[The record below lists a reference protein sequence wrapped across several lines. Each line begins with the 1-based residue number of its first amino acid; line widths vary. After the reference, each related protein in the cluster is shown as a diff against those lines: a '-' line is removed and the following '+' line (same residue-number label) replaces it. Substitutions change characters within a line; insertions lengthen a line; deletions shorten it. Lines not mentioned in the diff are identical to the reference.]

1 MLVTQSGPTCSSSR
15 VESPGLDRAT
25 QRLGVTPLVTLVNFS
40 GKAQID
46 CVRFSA
52 NGLLAVSVSS
62 LFNDVWGGSVKLFCR
77 QSSGEFME
85 TKHIDLVGGNS
96 SSLLFLKTLKLKE
109 PEIKKINLAD
119 YFEFGKTVASLTDAE
134 KEVVNQ
140 MLQMS
145 LGKGK
150 E

>member
-1 MLVTQSGPTCSSSR
+1 MFNNIDKAL
-15 VESPGLDRAT
+15 E
-25 QRLGVTPLVTLVNFS
+25 
-40 GKAQID
+40 GKG
-46 CVRFSA
+46 
-52 NGLLAVSVSS
+52 N
-62 LFNDVWGGSVKLFCR
+62 N
-77 QSSGEFME
+77 EE
-85 TKHIDLVGGNS
+85 TKRLADLEKIEFDVMQNLADKIKEDFERETKDKPRSFMDWLKSKPTEYFKRIELRSGGKVVDIRS
-96 SSLLFLKTLKLKE
+96 YSKLKE

>member
-1 MLVTQSGPTCSSSR
+1 MFNNIDKAL
-15 VESPGLDRAT
+15 E
-25 QRLGVTPLVTLVNFS
+25 
-40 GKAQID
+40 GKG
-46 CVRFSA
+46 
-52 NGLLAVSVSS
+52 N
-62 LFNDVWGGSVKLFCR
+62 N
-77 QSSGEFME
+77 EE
-85 TKHIDLVGGNS
+85 TKRLADLEKIEFDVMQNLADKIREDFERETKDKPRSFMDWLKSKPTDYFKRIELKSGGKVVDIRS
-96 SSLLFLKTLKLKE
+96 YSKLKE

>member
-1 MLVTQSGPTCSSSR
+1 ML
-15 VESPGLDRAT
+15 
-25 QRLGVTPLVTLVNFS
+25 NN
-40 GKAQID
+40 ID
-46 CVRFSA
+46 K
-52 NGLLAVSVSS
+52 
-62 LFNDVWGGSVKLFCR
+62 KLEAI
-77 QSSGEFME
+77 GNNEE
-85 TKHIDLVGGNS
+85 TKRLADLEKIEFDVMQNLADKIKEDFEKETKDKPRSFMDWLKSKPTEYFKRIELKSGGKVVDIRS
-96 SSLLFLKTLKLKE
+96 YSKLKE

-134 KEVVNQ
+134 KEVVNK

>member
-1 MLVTQSGPTCSSSR
+1 MFNNIDKAL
-15 VESPGLDRAT
+15 E
-25 QRLGVTPLVTLVNFS
+25 
-40 GKAQID
+40 GKG
-46 CVRFSA
+46 
-52 NGLLAVSVSS
+52 N
-62 LFNDVWGGSVKLFCR
+62 N
-77 QSSGEFME
+77 EE
-85 TKHIDLVGGNS
+85 TKRLADLEKIEFDVMQNLADKIREDFERETKDKPRSFMDWLKSKPTEYFKRIELKSGGKVVDIRS
-96 SSLLFLKTLKLKE
+96 YSKLKE

>member
-1 MLVTQSGPTCSSSR
+1 ML
-15 VESPGLDRAT
+15 
-25 QRLGVTPLVTLVNFS
+25 NN
-40 GKAQID
+40 ID
-46 CVRFSA
+46 K
-52 NGLLAVSVSS
+52 
-62 LFNDVWGGSVKLFCR
+62 KLEAI
-77 QSSGEFME
+77 GNNEE
-85 TKHIDLVGGNS
+85 TKRLADLEKIEFDVMQNLADKIKEDFERETKDKPRSFMDWLKSKPTEYFKRIELKSGGKVVDIRS
-96 SSLLFLKTLKLKE
+96 YSKLKE

>member
-1 MLVTQSGPTCSSSR
+1 MFNNIDKALEGKGNNEETK
-15 VESPGLDRAT
+15 
-25 QRLGVTPLVTLVNFS
+25 RLADLEKIEFDVMQN
-40 GKAQID
+40 
-46 CVRFSA
+46 
-52 NGLLAVSVSS
+52 LADSIREDFERETKDKPRSFMDWVKSKDDDY
-62 LFNDVWGGSVKLFCR
+62 FKRVKLKDGKR
-77 QSSGEFME
+77 VVDIRSYS
-85 TKHIDLVGGNS
+85 
-96 SSLLFLKTLKLKE
+96 KLKE

>member
-1 MLVTQSGPTCSSSR
+1 MDWLKSKPTEYFKRIELKSG
-15 VESPGLDRAT
+15 
-25 QRLGVTPLVTLVNFS
+25 
-40 GKAQID
+40 GKVVDI
-46 CVRFSA
+46 RSY
-52 NGLLAVSVSS
+52 S
-62 LFNDVWGGSVKLFCR
+62 
-77 QSSGEFME
+77 
-85 TKHIDLVGGNS
+85 
-96 SSLLFLKTLKLKE
+96 KLKE